1 MPAGV
6 KIRESIEMGSFR
18 GTSSDIEKIL
28 SEMRNN
34 FQGTD
39 YHVLNRNCN
48 TFADEF
54 LQRLIGTPA
63 PGYVNRMAFIGSFF
77 SCLLPDNLN
86 QDPTQQQ
93 PSGSGGSSA
102 SSYSSGSSSG
112 GVYRTGNN
120 NRTSAGT
127 PPPRAFAGAS
137 GVKLGE

>member
-1 MPAGV
+1 
-6 KIRESIEMGSFR
+6 MGNFR
-18 GTSSDIEKIL
+18 GTSSDIEKII

-34 FQGTD
+34 FQGSD

-54 LQRLIGTPA
+54 LQRLIGVPA

-93 PSGSGGSSA
+93 QQQLSSHGGSSSSSNNA
-102 SSYSSGSSSG
+102 SSSSG
-112 GVYRTGNN
+112 GVFRTGNHKAA
-120 NRTSAGT
+120 TSSAAPT
-127 PPPRAFAGAS
+127 KTFS
-137 GVKLGE
+137 GVSGAKLGGAM

>member
-1 MPAGV
+1 
-6 KIRESIEMGSFR
+6 MGSFR
-18 GTSSDIEKIL
+18 GTSSDIEKIIT
-28 SEMRNN
+28 EMRNN

-54 LQRLIGTPA
+54 LQRLIGAPA

-93 PSGSGGSSA
+93 QPAAGGGA

-112 GVYRTGNN
+112 GVYRTGMN
-120 NRTSAGT
+120 NRSSAGST
-127 PPPRAFAGAS
+127 PPPPRAFTGAS
-137 GVKLGE
+137 GVKLGK